1 MSLVKRSERVT
12 SSWKGAIAD
21 IAIRSMPNPVERL
34 LVTDRPI
41 ILTAIKT
48 MKPTISTIFLE
59 NIDMLCCAHPHTFCG
74 VHSLIMEKSHNSI
87 ILLFRY
93 SMVEVK
99 IPASRISCIFSGT
112 AG

>member
-21 IAIRSMPNPVERL
+21 IAIRSMPNAVERL

-41 ILTAIKT
+41 MLTAIKT

-59 NIDMLCCAHPHTFCG
+59 NIDMLCCAHPHTFCEE
-74 VHSLIMEKSHNSI
+74 H
-87 ILLFRY
+87 R
-93 SMVEVK
+93 
-99 IPASRISCIFSGT
+99 
-112 AG
+112 

>member
-12 SSWKGAIAD
+12 NSWKGALAD
-21 IAIRSMPNPVERL
+21 IAIRSMPNAVERL

-59 NIDMLCCAHPHTFCG
+59 NIDMLCCAHSRIFCG
-74 VHSLIMEKSHNSI
+74 EHRCNNGKKPQFHHSA
-87 ILLFRY
+87 
-93 SMVEVK
+93 
-99 IPASRISCIFSGT
+99 IPRFHR
-112 AG
+112 

>member
-21 IAIRSMPNPVERL
+21 IAIRSMPNAVERL
-34 LVTDRPI
+34 LVTERPI

-59 NIDMLCCAHPHTFCG
+59 NIELDRCFY
-74 VHSLIMEKSHNSI
+74 ISI
-87 ILLFRY
+87 RLKVFENFATGRN
-93 SMVEVK
+93 
-99 IPASRISCIFSGT
+99 ISVLNPNVATSGLSS
-112 AG
+112 GDDDFP

>member
-1 MSLVKRSERVT
+1 MSLEKRSERVT

-21 IAIRSMPNPVERL
+21 IAIRSMPNAEERL

-59 NIDMLCCAHPHTFCG
+59 NIDMLCCAHPHTSSDDDF
-74 VHSLIMEKSHNSI
+74 
-87 ILLFRY
+87 
-93 SMVEVK
+93 
-99 IPASRISCIFSGT
+99 P
-112 AG
+112 